1 MMAGGTHAAFPAGS
15 VDHKRY
21 ENQGNPSLLALLPE
35 TATRILDIGCG
46 AGDNARLLA
55 ATGRSVDGIT
65 LSESEAITARQ
76 VCGNVLVHDLESG
89 LPQVTNT
96 YDAVV
101 CSHVLEHLRWPDR
114 LLRELRELLRQSEGV
129 LLVALPNVLFYK
141 NRWRLMNGHFDYEES
156 GLMDASHFRWF
167 TYASS
172 RRLLESGGFE
182 VLRHSCEGSFPLPFV
197 RRFVSRQITAAV
209 DAGATRLLP
218 GLFGYQLL
226 LLARPVPE
234 K

>member
-1 MMAGGTHAAFPAGS
+1 MPRGTQAAFPAGS

-21 ENQGNPSLLALLPE
+21 ENRGNPSLLALLPN
-35 TATRILDIGCG
+35 TATRVLDIGCG
-46 AGDNARLLA
+46 AGDNARVLA
-55 ATGRSVDGIT
+55 ATGRSVDGVT
-65 LSESEAITARQ
+65 LSEAEAATARQ
-76 VCGNVLVHDLESG
+76 VCESVFVHDLEFG
-89 LPQVTNT
+89 LPPHLKKT

-114 LLRELRELLRQSEGV
+114 LLKEVRDILRPNQGV

-141 NRWRLMNGHFDYEES
+141 NRWRLLTGNFDYEES

-172 RRLLESGGFE
+172 RRLLESTGFE
-182 VLRHSCEGSFPLPFV
+182 VLSHSGEGSFPLPFV
-197 RRFVSRQITAAV
+197 RRLVGRKGAAAV
-209 DAGATRLLP
+209 DARATRLFP

-226 LLARPVPE
+226 LLARPHA
-234 K
+234 